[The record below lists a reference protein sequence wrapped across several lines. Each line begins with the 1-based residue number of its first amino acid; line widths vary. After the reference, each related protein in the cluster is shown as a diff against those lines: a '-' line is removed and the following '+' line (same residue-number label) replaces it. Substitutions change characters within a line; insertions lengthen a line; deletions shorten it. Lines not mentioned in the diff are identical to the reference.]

1 MVKNHLG
8 YKRRGFGV
16 SLRLSKYNHETMIE
30 QIRIWSWKGIQ
41 FVASLV
47 LSLIKDFFSR
57 NGPYIA
63 AAISF
68 YTMLCLFPL
77 TLLVLA
83 AFSLFLGQEGT
94 QALSI
99 VIIEGLQQQL
109 PILDPEET
117 TIATGLV
124 SALTDNLSN
133 FSQVGSITSIL
144 LTFLASTAVFS
155 SIRRGTN
162 TMWGITKSRNFL
174 IEKLMDILM
183 IVGGV
188 IVLFLSVAVSYL
200 SSNLTVI
207 LTFFNIQSSGLDSVA
222 LQWMAR
228 IAIFFITTL
237 VFATLYW
244 WLPQIKIRFVYVL
257 PSAFGAAIA
266 FEITKIVFLIYLT
279 NAAGVLGAIYGTFAA
294 VIVFLTFMFVSAII
308 LLVGAL
314 ATSKFVFYFSTW
326 ELERLNNALSE
337 NLSRIRS
344 TTAVRGLPAPAP
356 SGAAS
361 DTPRERRYPY

>member
-41 FVASLV
+41 FVVSLV

-94 QALSI
+94 QALATI
-99 VIIEGLQQQL
+99 IIEELQRQL
-109 PILDPEET
+109 PILDT
-117 TIATGLV
+117 AIAESLV
-124 SALTDNLSN
+124 TALTDNLSN
-133 FSQVGSITSIL
+133 FSRVSSVTSIL

-162 TMWGITKSRNFL
+162 TMWGITKSRSFL

-183 IVGGV
+183 IIGGV
-188 IVLFLSVAVSYL
+188 VVLFLTVAVSTI
-200 SSNLTVI
+200 SSSLDTI
-207 LTFFNIQSSGLDSVA
+207 LNFFNIQIGSGEFNPVPI
-222 LQWMAR
+222 QWMTR
-228 IAIFFITTL
+228 IAVFFITTL

-266 FEITKIVFLIYLT
+266 FEITKSVFLVYIST
-279 NAAGVLGAIYGTFAA
+279 ASGALGAIYGTFAA

-326 ELERLNNALSE
+326 ELQRLNNALSK
-337 NLSRIRS
+337 NLSRVRS

>member
-94 QALSI
+94 QALSV

-109 PILDPEET
+109 PILET

-174 IEKLMDILM
+174 IEKDDGYPDDRRWCNSPLPFSCRILPSAL
-183 IVGGV
+183 I
-188 IVLFLSVAVSYL
+188 
-200 SSNLTVI
+200 LTVI
-207 LTFFNIQSSGLDSVA
+207 LTFFNIQIGSGEFDSCRNYSGWLESPSSS
-222 LQWMAR
+222 
-228 IAIFFITTL
+228 
-237 VFATLYW
+237 
-244 WLPQIKIRFVYVL
+244 
-257 PSAFGAAIA
+257 
-266 FEITKIVFLIYLT
+266 
-279 NAAGVLGAIYGTFAA
+279 
-294 VIVFLTFMFVSAII
+294 
-308 LLVGAL
+308 
-314 ATSKFVFYFSTW
+314 
-326 ELERLNNALSE
+326 
-337 NLSRIRS
+337 
-344 TTAVRGLPAPAP
+344 
-356 SGAAS
+356 
-361 DTPRERRYPY
+361 